1 MAVCVASVAPA
12 QLCVFACH
20 DCLLLL
26 LALPCECHNFGHGS
40 LPWLLAAPLLLS
52 CRVYERQQPWR
63 AYPPPF
69 NSRLTAISQPCHQQ
83 SHSHPTTV
91 SQQSHHRPISS
102 PSSRLI
108 SHPISRPISHPISR
122 LAPKQQTTASGDTFY
137 PNTDETSPTVGRRDT
152 AAAPT
157 RARAKGE

>member
-26 LALPCECHNFGHGS
+26 LTLPCECYNFGHGS

-52 CRVYERQQPWR
+52 SRVSVRQQPWR

-83 SHSHPTTV
+83 SHSHPTTI
-91 SQQSHHRPISS
+91 SQQSHNRPFSS
-102 PSSRLI
+102 PSSRL
-108 SHPISRPISHPISR
+108 ISHPISR
-122 LAPKQQTTASGDTFY
+122 LAPKQQTTASGATFY
-137 PNTDETSPTVGRRDT
+137 LNTDETSSTVGRRDT

-157 RARAKGE
+157 RACAKGE